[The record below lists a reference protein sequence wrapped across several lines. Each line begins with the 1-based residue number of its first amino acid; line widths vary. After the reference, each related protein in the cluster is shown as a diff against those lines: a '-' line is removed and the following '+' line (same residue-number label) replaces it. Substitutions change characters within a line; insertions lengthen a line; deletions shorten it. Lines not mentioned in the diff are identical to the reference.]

1 MSATLSAA
9 KSEASPPSLPL
20 LTALVYPQDKYPAQA
35 FEALVASCRSCGL
48 SLAGVLQHVVDAA
61 PERRCDVLLEDLI
74 TGRRTTI
81 FEDRGAGAGGCRLDE
96 AALADVAARIAGNL
110 ESSPDVLV
118 LNKFG
123 KAECDG
129 GGLIEL
135 IANAMDRNIA
145 VVIGVPQSNL
155 PAWRSF
161 AGDLAAELSADS
173 REIEKWSEDL
183 RQVLRQVRRTTS
195 R

>member
-1 MSATLSAA
+1 MS
-9 KSEASPPSLPL
+9 L
-20 LTALVYPQDKYPAQA
+20 LTALVYPQNNYPASA
-35 FEALVASCRSCGL
+35 FEALVASCRGRGL
-48 SLAGVLQHVVDAA
+48 ALAGVLQHVVDAA
-61 PERRCDVLLEDLI
+61 PERRCDVVLEDL
-74 TGRRTTI
+74 TSGYRTPI
-81 FEDRGAGAGGCRLDE
+81 FEDRGAGASGCRLDE
-96 AALADVAARIAGNL
+96 AALAHVAAQIERSL
-110 ESSPDVLV
+110 DCSPDVLV

-129 GGLIEL
+129 DGLIEL

-161 AGDLAAELSADS
+161 AGELGAELSADS
-173 REIEKWSEDL
+173 REIERWSEDL
-183 RQVLRQVRRTTS
+183 RQARRTTS

>member
-9 KSEASPPSLPL
+9 RSEASSPSVPL
-20 LTALVYPQDKYPAQA
+20 LTALVYPQDKYPALA
-35 FEALVASCRSCGL
+35 FEALVTSCRSCGL
-48 SLAGVLQHVVDAA
+48 SLAGVLQHVVDVT
-61 PERRCDVLLEDLI
+61 PGRRCDVLLEDLT
-74 TGRRTTI
+74 TGRRTPI

-96 AALADVAARIAGNL
+96 AALADVAVRIERDL
-110 ESSPDVLV
+110 DRSPDVLV

-135 IANAMDRNIA
+135 IANAMDRNIT

-161 AGDLAAELSADS
+161 AGNLAGELPADS
-173 REIEKWSEDL
+173 RQIERWSEDL
-183 RQVLRQVRRTTS
+183 RQVRGRTS
-195 R
+195 G

>member
-1 MSATLSAA
+1 MSAPLSAA
-9 KSEASPPSLPL
+9 KSEASSPSVPL
-20 LTALVYPQDKYPAQA
+20 LTALVYPQNKYPAQA

-48 SLAGVLQHVVDAA
+48 LLAGVLQHVVDAA
-61 PERRCDVLLEDLI
+61 PERRCDVLLEDLT
-74 TGRRTTI
+74 TGRRTPI

-96 AALADVAARIAGNL
+96 AALADVATRIESNL
-110 ESSPDVLV
+110 DSSPDVLV

-135 IANAMDRNIA
+135 IANAMDRNIT
-145 VVIGVPQSNL
+145 VVIGVPRSNL

-161 AGDLAAELSADS
+161 AGDLAGELSADS
-173 REIEKWSEDL
+173 REIERWSED
-183 RQVLRQVRRTTS
+183 LRQVRRTTS